1 MAQLS
6 GSPMVGSGD
15 DVAALKPAELPPGLA
30 PGPALVPADSQLT
43 YTGDVN
49 GAQRWISANL
59 SVVGFRAGQVAP
71 GQGIR

>member
-6 GSPMVGSGD
+6 GSPTVGSGG
-15 DVAALKPAELPPGLA
+15 DVAALNSAELPPGLV

-49 GAQRWISANL
+49 GAQCTASADL
-59 SVVGFRAGQVAP
+59 ITYEQVASSHTQLD
-71 GQGIR
+71 G